1 MQTTPIAW
9 SVSCMNERFAD
20 VWDALKNTAFE
31 AENRRVRFALMTK
44 LREYIINQRLTQ
56 SEAAAKFGVTQPRVS
71 DLVRGKI
78 DLFSVDALI
87 NMAAISGQRVSI
99 SLDYEPHGDNGRD
112 AQASKPRSYDAF
124 RDG

>member
-1 MQTTPIAW
+1 
-9 SVSCMNERFAD
+9 MNERFAD
-20 VWDALKNTAFE
+20 VWDALENTAFE
-31 AENRRVRFALMTK
+31 AENLRVRSVLMTK
-44 LREYIINQRLTQ
+44 LRDYIMNQRLTQ
-56 SEAAAKFGVTQPRVS
+56 AEAAAKFGVTQPRVS

-99 SLDYEPHGDNGRD
+99 TLDYEPHGDNGRD
-112 AQASKPRSYDAF
+112 PVTADPRSKDAF

>member
-1 MQTTPIAW
+1 
-9 SVSCMNERFAD
+9 MNERFAN
-20 VWDALKNTAFE
+20 VWDALENTAFE
-31 AENRRVRFALMTK
+31 AENLRVRSALMTK
-44 LREYIINQRLTQ
+44 LREYIIYQRLTQ
-56 SEAAAKFGVTQPRVS
+56 SEAAAKFGVAQPRVS

-99 SLDYEPHGDNGRD
+99 SLDYERHGDNGRD
-112 AQASKPRSYDAF
+112 GQAAEPRSEDAL